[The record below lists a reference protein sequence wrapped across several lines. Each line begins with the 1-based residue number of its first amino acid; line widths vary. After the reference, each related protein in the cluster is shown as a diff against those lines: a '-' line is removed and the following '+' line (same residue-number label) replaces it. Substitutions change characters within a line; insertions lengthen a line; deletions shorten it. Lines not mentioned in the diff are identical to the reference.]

1 MPEQI
6 VKKKI
11 YFFLLACVFV
21 VLLGILG
28 CQYWIIRSQGY
39 EIISLRNESI
49 SNRSDAED
57 MRRKLIGLN
66 PYAELPSKE
75 RVRFELIEEEVF
87 PFGNDERILNIY
99 TGDHLS
105 LSYIIEGDIVGFM
118 KYIGEE
124 NGTSFRA
131 DFVHY
136 KDVESFDYH
145 DYLLDIKGDG
155 DRRYLILASLCVG
168 TAAIM
173 HGYLLDAKDD
183 FSIVGKI
190 PVREFITYPKHN
202 PDLVF
207 DYEDRIGNYGW
218 DNGFIRITMKIQKGK
233 FPVYIQQ
240 EKEEFSLKK
249 YEDELKKEHFW
260 IEAEREI
267 VFDKLCCDLFTRGEL
282 FYLDQYA
289 HQLGFTDEEVKE
301 WKKCYMSLIKSSEL
315 YDYIEQYVSKGY

>member
-124 NGTSFRA
+124 NGT
-131 DFVHY
+131 
-136 KDVESFDYH
+136 
-145 DYLLDIKGDG
+145 
-155 DRRYLILASLCVG
+155 
-168 TAAIM
+168 
-173 HGYLLDAKDD
+173 
-183 FSIVGKI
+183 FS
-190 PVREFITYPKHN
+190 
-202 PDLVF
+202 
-207 DYEDRIGNYGW
+207 
-218 DNGFIRITMKIQKGK
+218 
-233 FPVYIQQ
+233 
-240 EKEEFSLKK
+240 
-249 YEDELKKEHFW
+249 
-260 IEAEREI
+260 
-267 VFDKLCCDLFTRGEL
+267 C
-282 FYLDQYA
+282 
-289 HQLGFTDEEVKE
+289 
-301 WKKCYMSLIKSSEL
+301 
-315 YDYIEQYVSKGY
+315 